1 MKNRGITQLALLM
14 ISSSMMLLGGPATST
29 ASAASYTCA
38 QGGSCVVGN
47 VGPGGGRVF
56 YAPGSAFTM
65 TGAPCSTTCRYLES
79 APLTGA
85 YAIDNVTTYGLLGQV
100 LHPAALQTS
109 AIGSGYSNTE
119 ALVAATLSPTAAGNV
134 AKAYRGSANLSDW
147 FLPSSLEISEY
158 WASSPTDATN
168 YYMASN
174 RLNASIVIVSRGGD
188 YYDFYNNQRPVLP
201 IRAFAPASAPSI
213 SLSQSTLS
221 AVAGTTVTSYAIT
234 SSGGAVGDYSI
245 SPNIAVTP
253 GNGISFSTTTGLIS
267 GTPTAASTSVTY
279 TITATNGGGS
289 TTATFSI
296 TVSAGTQTITFP
308 DLSPITLGGAVPTL
322 SATASSNLTVAY
334 TSATTS
340 VCTVTGT
347 TITVLTTGTCTIN
360 ANQAGNGTY
369 EAAVQI
375 QKGFV
380 ISPVPVVDDGAAV
393 AAAVAAA
400 AAAAKRAAEQKELTE
415 ILALIP
421 QIAELT
427 LSLGETTQS
436 LYKQK
441 CVKGKSV
448 KYVKSGAKCPKG
460 YVAFKKSKATGS

>member
-1 MKNRGITQLALLM
+1 MKNRGIIQMALLM
-14 ISSSMMLLGGPATST
+14 VSSSFMLLGGPSTST
-29 ASAASYTCA
+29 ANAATYTCA
-38 QGGSCVVGN
+38 QGGTCTVGN

-56 YAPGSAFTM
+56 YAPGTAFTM

-79 APLTGA
+79 APFTGA
-85 YAIDNVTTYGLLGQV
+85 YAFDNVPSYGYLGFV
-100 LHPAALQTS
+100 KHDLGPEAAS
-109 AIGSGYSNTE
+109 IGSGYSNTS
-119 ALVAATLSPTAAGNV
+119 ALLSISSSPTNAANV
-134 AKAYRGSANLSDW
+134 ASAYRGSANLSDW
-147 FLPSSLEISEY
+147 FLPSYLEIMAY
-158 WASSPTDATN
+158 WNSSPTDATP

-174 RLNASIVIVSRGGD
+174 RNATSITIVSRGGP
-188 YYDFYNNQRPVLP
+188 YYDYNTGARPVLP
-201 IRAFAPASAPSI
+201 IRAFAPAYAPSI

-221 AVAGTTVTSYAIT
+221 AVAGTAVTSYEIT
-234 SSGGAVGDYSI
+234 SSGGTVGDYSI

-267 GTPTAASTSVTY
+267 GTPTAAASSVSY

-308 DLSPITLGGAVPTL
+308 DLSPITLGGAAPTL
-322 SATASSNLTVAY
+322 SATASSNLTVAF

-340 VCTVTGT
+340 ICTVTGT

-369 EAAVQI
+369 AAATQVQ
-375 QKGFV
+375 KSFV

-393 AAAVAAA
+393 AAAA

-415 ILALIP
+415 LLALIP
-421 QIAELT
+421 EIAK
-427 LSLGETTQS
+427 LSLELGETTKS
-436 LYKQK
+436 LYQQK
-441 CVKGKSV
+441 CIKGKSI
-448 KYVKSGAKCPKG
+448 KYVKNGAKCPKG
-460 YVAFKKSKATGS
+460 YVAFKKSKPMGS

>member
-1 MKNRGITQLALLM
+1 MKNRGIIQMALLM
-14 ISSSMMLLGGPATST
+14 VSSSLMLLGGPSNST
-29 ASAASYTCA
+29 ANAAAYTCA
-38 QGGSCVVGN
+38 QGGTCVVGN

-56 YAPGSAFTM
+56 YAPGTAFTM

-109 AIGSGYSNTE
+109 AIGSGFSNTA
-119 ALVAATLSPTAAGNV
+119 ALVAATSTPTAAGNV

-147 FLPSSLEISEY
+147 FLPSSLEISAY

-174 RLNASIVIVSRGGD
+174 RLNDAIVIVSRGGD

-213 SLSQSTLS
+213 SLSQTTLS
-221 AVAGTTVTSYAIT
+221 AVAGTAVTSYAIT
-234 SSGGAVGDYSI
+234 SSGGTVGDYSI

-253 GNGISFSTTTGLIS
+253 GNGISFSTATGLIS
-267 GTPTAASTSVTY
+267 GTPTAAASSVSY

-296 TVSAGTQTITFP
+296 TVSAGTQTITFS
-308 DLSPITLGGAVPTL
+308 DLSPITLGGAAPTL

-340 VCTVTGT
+340 ICTVTGT
-347 TITVLTTGTCTIN
+347 TITVVTTGTCTIN
-360 ANQAGNGTY
+360 ANQSGDGTY
-369 EAAVQI
+369 AAATQVQRS
-375 QKGFV
+375 FV
-380 ISPVPVVDDGAAV
+380 ISPVPVVDDG
-393 AAAVAAA
+393 AAA

-441 CVKGKSV
+441 CVKGKSI

-460 YVAFKKSKATGS
+460 YAVYKKKKVIGS

>member
-1 MKNRGITQLALLM
+1 MKNRGIIQMALLM
-14 ISSSMMLLGGPATST
+14 ISSSFMLLGGPLTST
-29 ASAASYTCA
+29 ANAATYTCA
-38 QGGSCVVGN
+38 QGGTCIVGN

-79 APLTGA
+79 APLTGD
-85 YAIDNVTTYGLLGQV
+85 YAIDNVTPYGLLGQI
-100 LHPAALQTS
+100 LHPAALVTS
-109 AIGSGYSNTE
+109 AIGSGYSNTA
-119 ALVAATLSPTAAGNV
+119 ALVAATSTPTNAGNV

-147 FLPSSLEISEY
+147 FLPSSLELSAY
-158 WASSPTDATN
+158 WASSPTDATT

-174 RLNASIVIVSRGGD
+174 RLDSSIVIVNRGGN

-213 SLSQSTLS
+213 SLSQTTLS
-221 AVAGTTVTSYAIT
+221 ALAGTAVTSYAIT

-245 SPNIAVTP
+245 SPNIAVTA

-267 GTPTAASTSVTY
+267 GTPTAAASSVSY

-296 TVSAGTQTITFP
+296 TVSTGTQTITFP
-308 DLSPITLGGAVPTL
+308 DLSPITLGAAAPTAT
-322 SATASSNLTVAY
+322 ATASSNLTVTF
-334 TSATTS
+334 TSATTA

-369 EAAVQI
+369 AAAAQVQ
-375 QKGFV
+375 KSFV
-380 ISPVPVVDDGAAV
+380 ISPVPVVDDG
-393 AAAVAAA
+393 A

-421 QIAELT
+421 KIAELT

-441 CVKGKSV
+441 CVKGKHV
-448 KYVKSGAKCPKG
+448 KYVKNGAKCPKG
-460 YVAFKKSKATGS
+460 YVAFKKSKPMGS